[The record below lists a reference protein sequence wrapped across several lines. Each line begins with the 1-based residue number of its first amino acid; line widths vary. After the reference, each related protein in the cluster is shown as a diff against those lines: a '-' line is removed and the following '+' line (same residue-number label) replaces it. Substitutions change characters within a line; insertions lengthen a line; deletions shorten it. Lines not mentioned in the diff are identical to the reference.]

1 MTPDEPL
8 APDRLSAFAARI
20 AVFAALLCLAIG
32 SMVLTGYLQNDPGL
46 KNLLSGWIPMKPNT
60 ALCFIFNAIALL
72 CLQAPDARSGIRRGT
87 VLAILPISIGLAT
100 LAEYAS
106 GKSLGID
113 SLLVQWP
120 YDQLPPEQN
129 YRMTIE
135 TAVCQIFIGSAL
147 ILNVIRRRRRSA
159 VLTATVLA
167 LIVLAVATAA
177 LGTYLSP
184 LLGMLGWIGLPMMA
198 ADTALL
204 LLVLSLA
211 VFLVSCTRRAFSWM
225 LSRRVTGAFIV
236 GLVTL
241 VVIFLTALRSQY
253 QVTAI
258 NAQIE
263 NGESLFA
270 KAADTLAMA
279 SQQHSLTLV
288 FLVSDDL
295 NHLNA
300 ALINADL
307 TRIRLDE
314 FDQYRQHH
322 GDSET
327 WQFLPIVTRAQAML
341 EWSSAALDSHRRGI
355 SAAESRAL
363 MRRGNALLAQMKLS
377 FDQTES
383 EHRHIVSE
391 MRYKSDHVRRTAFLT
406 IAGGMLGNLL
416 VFSLVC
422 LHLNRVMAEQHRIK
436 NELIEN
442 EQRYRTL
449 ANTGQALIWT
459 AGTDAL
465 CNYFNSIWLEFTGRT
480 LEQELGNGWAEG
492 VHPDDMQR
500 CLEIYLGAFEKRQKF
515 SMDYRLR
522 RHDGEYRWIQDEGS
536 PRYDAQGNFIGYI
549 GFCLDITDRK
559 LATAAMEES
568 EQRFRKLFGEIPSV
582 AVQGYGPDLVTHYWN
597 RASERLYG
605 YTAEEAIGRKL
616 TDLIIPPEMRAAVH
630 SAVSAMMASGQANPT
645 EELALMRK
653 DGKPVNVIS
662 SHAVVTV
669 PSKPPELFCVDI
681 DISERKKVEA
691 ELSQYREHLETLV
704 EERTAELEN
713 ALDAAEAAN
722 RAKSSFLANMSHE
735 IRTPMNAIIGFGHL
749 LRRDLANTLAN
760 THGNAN
766 GGTPGDNSAQAKVDK
781 IMDAAQHLLGI
792 INNILDLS
800 KIEAGKLSLEKKLFS
815 PAQTLANTLTMV
827 DERANAKGLRI
838 LRAIHPNVPA
848 EAIGDELRVAQIL
861 LNYLSNAIKFSEQ
874 GTIRVRLT
882 VQHENIHSILLRL
895 EVEDEGI
902 GLTPEQRDSLFQAFV
917 QADGSTTRRFG
928 GTGLGLVISRHLA
941 RNMGGDVGVDSTPGV
956 GSTFWA
962 TFRLGKTTVAAR
974 PVAASE
980 HPKNA
985 EDILRQRF
993 AGMRVLLVDDDPT
1006 GREIATELLSIA
1018 DFHVDTAC
1026 DGFDAVRK
1034 ATQTA
1039 YPLILMDMQMPGMSG
1054 IEATQTIR
1062 RLSGESAK
1070 AIVLAMTANAF
1081 DEDRR
1086 DCLNAGM
1093 NDHIAKPLDA
1103 DVLYATLLKWLDW
1116 AAAELSR
1123 PRSQ

>member
-1 MTPDEPL
+1 VTPDVP
-8 APDRLSAFAARI
+8 PPSDRLSVFAARI
-20 AVFAALLCLAIG
+20 GAFAALLCLAIG
-32 SMVLTGYLQNDPGL
+32 CMVITGYLQNDPGL

-72 CLQAPDARSGIRRGT
+72 CLLAPDTIARIRHGT
-87 VLAILPISIGLAT
+87 ILAALPIAIGVAT

-106 GKSLGID
+106 GKSFCID
-113 SLLVQWP
+113 ALLALWP
-120 YDQLPPEQN
+120 YDQRPPEQN
-129 YRMTIE
+129 YRMAIE

-147 ILNVIRRRRRSA
+147 ILNVTQRHRRTA
-159 VLTATVLA
+159 VLIAAVLA
-167 LIVLAVATAA
+167 LIALAVATAA

-184 LLGMLGWIGLPMMA
+184 LLGMLGWVGLPMMA

-211 VFLVSCTRRAFSWM
+211 VFLISCTRRAFSWM
-225 LSRRVTGAFIV
+225 LSRRVTGAFVI

-263 NGESLFA
+263 TGESLFV

-279 SQQHSLTLV
+279 SQQHSLTLA
-288 FLVSDDL
+288 FLISDDL

-322 GDSET
+322 GDSEA
-327 WQFLPIVTRAQAML
+327 WQFLPIVTRAQAVL
-341 EWSSAALDSHRRGI
+341 DWSATALDTRRKGV
-355 SAAESRAL
+355 SLAETRAL
-363 MRRGNALLAQMKLS
+363 IRRGNTLLAQMKLS

-422 LHLNRVMAEQHRIK
+422 LHLNRVMSEQHRIK
-436 NELIEN
+436 TELAEN

-449 ANTGQALIWT
+449 ANSGQALIWT

-465 CNYFNSIWLEFTGRT
+465 CNYFNDIWLDFTGRT
-480 LEQELGNGWAEG
+480 LAQELGNGWAEG

-500 CLEIYLGAFEKRQKF
+500 CLEIYLDAFEKREKF

-522 RHDGEYRWIQDEGS
+522 RRDGDYRWIQDEGS
-536 PRYDAQGNFIGYI
+536 PRYDAQGSFIGYI

-568 EQRFRKLFGEIPSV
+568 EQRFRKLFGDIPSV

-605 YTAEEAIGRKL
+605 YTAEEAIGRRL
-616 TDLIIPPEMRAAVH
+616 TDLIIPPEMRTEMH
-630 SAVSAMMASGQANPT
+630 SMVNRMMVSGEANPT
-645 EELALMRK
+645 RERALMRK
-653 DGKPVNVIS
+653 DGTRVNVIS

-669 PSKPPELFCVDI
+669 PNKPPELFCVDI

-691 ELSQYREHLETLV
+691 ELSRYREHLETLV

-749 LRRDLANTLAN
+749 LRRDLGSTL
-760 THGNAN
+760 
-766 GGTPGDNSAQAKVDK
+766 GDHPAQAKVDK

-800 KIEAGKLSLEKKLFS
+800 KIEAGKLSLESKLFS
-815 PAQTLANTLTMV
+815 PAQTLASTLAMI
-827 DERANAKGLRI
+827 DERANGKGLRI

-861 LNYLSNAIKFSEQ
+861 LNYVSNAIKFSEH

-882 VQHENIHSILLRL
+882 VQEEDVHSILLRL

-902 GLTPEQRDSLFQAFV
+902 GLTREQRDSLFQAFV

-962 TFRLGKTTVAAR
+962 TFRLGKTSASAR

-980 HPKNA
+980 QPKNA
-985 EDILRQRF
+985 EEILRRRF
-993 AGMRVLLVDDDPT
+993 AGLHVLLVDDDPT
-1006 GREIATELLSIA
+1006 GREIASELLSIA
-1018 DFHVDTAC
+1018 EFHVDTAC

-1039 YPLILMDMQMPGMSG
+1039 YPLILMDMQMPGMGG
-1054 IEATQTIR
+1054 IEATRTIR
-1062 RLSGESAK
+1062 QLSGASAA

-1116 AAAELSR
+1116 AAAEQSR

>member
-1 MTPDEPL
+1 MPP
-8 APDRLSAFAARI
+8 PSDRLSVFAARI
-20 AVFAALLCLAIG
+20 GVFAALLCLAIS
-32 SMVLTGYLQNDPGL
+32 SMVITGYVQNDPEL

-60 ALCFIFNAIALL
+60 ALCFIFNALALL
-72 CLQAPDARSGIRRGT
+72 CSLAPDTLAKVRHGT
-87 VLAILPISIGLAT
+87 TVAILPIAIGLAT

-113 SLLVQWP
+113 TLLVLWP

-129 YRMTIE
+129 YRMAIE
-135 TAVCQIFIGSAL
+135 TAVCQVFIGGAL
-147 ILNVIRRRRRSA
+147 ILNVTHRYRRNA
-159 VLTATVLA
+159 VLIAAVLA
-167 LIVLAVATAA
+167 LIALAVATAA

-211 VFLVSCTRRAFSWM
+211 VFLISCTRRAFSWM
-225 LSRRVTGAFIV
+225 LSRRVTGAFVV
-236 GLVTL
+236 GLVML

-263 NGESLFA
+263 TGESLFV

-279 SQQHSLTLV
+279 SQQHSLTLS
-288 FLVSDDL
+288 FLISDDL

-322 GDSET
+322 GDGET
-327 WQFLPIVTRAQAML
+327 WQFLPIVTRAQAIL
-341 EWSSAALDSHRRGI
+341 DWSATALDTRRKGV
-355 SAAESRAL
+355 STAETRAL
-363 MRRGNALLAQMKLS
+363 IRRGNTLLAQMKLS

-383 EHRHIVSE
+383 EHRHIISE
-391 MRYKSDHVRRTAFLT
+391 MHYRSDHVRRTAFLT

-422 LHLNRVMAEQHRIK
+422 LHLNRVMTEQYRIK
-436 NELIEN
+436 TELAEN

-449 ANTGQALIWT
+449 ANSGQALIWT

-465 CNYFNSIWLEFTGRT
+465 CNYFNDIWLDFTGRT
-480 LEQELGNGWAEG
+480 LAQELGNGWAEG

-500 CLEIYLGAFEKRQKF
+500 CLEIYLGAFERREKF

-522 RHDGEYRWIQDEGS
+522 RRDGDYRWIQDEGS

-549 GFCLDITDRK
+549 GFCLDVTDRK

-568 EQRFRKLFGEIPSV
+568 EQRFRKLFGDIPSV

-605 YTAEEAIGRKL
+605 YTAEEAIGRRL
-616 TDLIIPPEMRAAVH
+616 TDLIVPPEMRTEMHAMVNR
-630 SAVSAMMASGQANPT
+630 MMASGEASPT
-645 EELALMRK
+645 RERALMRK
-653 DGKPVNVIS
+653 DGTRVNVIS

-669 PSKPPELFCVDI
+669 PNKPPELFCVDI

-691 ELSQYREHLETLV
+691 ELSRYREHLETLV

-749 LRRDLANTLAN
+749 LRRDLGNTL
-760 THGNAN
+760 GN
-766 GGTPGDNSAQAKVDK
+766 TPGDNPAQAKVDK

-800 KIEAGKLSLEKKLFS
+800 KIEAGKLSLESKLFS
-815 PAQTLANTLTMV
+815 PAQTLANTLAMI
-827 DERANAKGLRI
+827 DERANGKGLRI

-848 EAIGDELRVAQIL
+848 EAIGDELRVAQIV
-861 LNYLSNAIKFSEQ
+861 LNYVSNAIKFSEH

-882 VQHENIHSILLRL
+882 VQDEDVHSVMLRL

-902 GLTPEQRDSLFQAFV
+902 GLTREQRDRLFQAFV

-941 RNMGGDVGVDSTPGV
+941 RNMGGDVGVESTPGV

-962 TFRLGKTTVAAR
+962 TFRLGKTSASAR

-980 HPKNA
+980 QPKNA
-985 EDILRQRF
+985 EEILRQRF
-993 AGMRVLLVDDDPT
+993 AGLHVLLVDDDPT
-1006 GREIATELLSIA
+1006 GREIASELLSIA
-1018 DFHVDTAC
+1018 DFRVDTAC

-1039 YPLILMDMQMPGMSG
+1039 YPLILMDMQMPGMGG

-1062 RLSGESAK
+1062 RLSGASAK

-1116 AAAELSR
+1116 AAAEQSR
-1123 PRSQ
+1123 PRSL